1 MKLIMHVA
9 VSFEAF
15 LKNEYF
21 KGYNHDHI
29 FNKLRKNCKHT
40 V

>member
-15 LKNEYF
+15 LKMNISKATTMIIYLINLE
-21 KGYNHDHI
+21 
-29 FNKLRKNCKHT
+29 KL
-40 V
+40 